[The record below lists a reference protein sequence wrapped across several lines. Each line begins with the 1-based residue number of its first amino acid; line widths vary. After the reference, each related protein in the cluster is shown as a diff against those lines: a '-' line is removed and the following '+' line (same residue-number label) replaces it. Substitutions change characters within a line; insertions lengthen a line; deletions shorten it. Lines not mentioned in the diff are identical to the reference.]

1 MPNSNGGVIY
11 FMVETCDFLTIR
23 NNVFKEYFMPQENNL
38 HVILREISRY
48 NLADTTYVHTRIDTK
63 KKGKIP
69 TFYQ

>member
-23 NNVFKEYFMPQENNL
+23 NNVFKEYFMTQENNL

-48 NLADTTYVHTRIDTK
+48 NICTRANRHKEKRKNTNILPV
-63 KKGKIP
+63 ILV
-69 TFYQ
+69 